1 MGHRVSIVGVCLA
14 LAAGVAEANYF
25 DGKQQLLCTAFQ
37 IFQCDSID
45 GCQSVAVDDVGAS
58 RHYLLDFKKKL
69 ITTSR
74 ENPLQSRIDN
84 QEIHDNTLFV
94 QGIEDGQA
102 NVRDGAAWA
111 FSINQPDGQ
120 MVLSVSAGDAG
131 FVALGGCTPYDG

>member
-1 MGHRVSIVGVCLA
+1 MRYRTLIVAVAITLSGT
-14 LAAGVAEANYF
+14 AAAENYF

-37 IFQCDSID
+37 TFQCDPTA
-45 GCQSVAVDDVGAS
+45 GCQSVPSDDVGAS

-69 ITTSR
+69 IKTSS
-74 ENPLQSRIDN
+74 EEPLESRIDN
-84 QEIHDNTLFV
+84 LETHDNTLFV
-94 QGIEDGQA
+94 QGIENGRP
-102 NVRDGAAWA
+102 NVRDGAAWG